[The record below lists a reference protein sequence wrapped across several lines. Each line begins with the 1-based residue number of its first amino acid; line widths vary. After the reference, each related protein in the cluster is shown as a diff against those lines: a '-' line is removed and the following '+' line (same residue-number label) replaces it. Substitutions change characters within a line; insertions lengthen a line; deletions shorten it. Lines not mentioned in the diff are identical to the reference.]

1 METLRKERLSYYMFA
16 FGQIIFYMIMT
27 SYLQIFMTDIA
38 IPATAVGVILLVAR
52 IWDAVNDPMFG
63 VIVNKSKLKGG
74 KYKPWLKISPIL
86 IFAFTV
92 LLFAVPSGISI
103 GIKTGIAAVF
113 YIGWGMSYTV
123 CDVPYFSVTTA
134 MSSQISERNHI
145 ISRAKLF
152 TMIGS
157 AITILLVPLA
167 YPAIGWPVSIAIFS
181 VAALLCMLPLGR
193 VAQERR
199 RGSDEAPT
207 LKAIISA
214 VAKNKFLLVFC
225 LAFIVGNITNTILIV
240 NGYFAIYCLG
250 GPHMIPVVTLVP
262 MVFAGIFIGFV
273 PLIIKKVDKFNIY
286 LIAMVIN
293 VIISIVMYFVGYS
306 SLLVYLV
313 LATIRSVAFS
323 FTSNFITLFIID
335 CAEYGLYK
343 TGEDITAVTISLQTF
358 TVKALSALA
367 GALTMF
373 ILGYVGFVDG
383 AGVVQPPVV
392 LDAIWVLNSIFPAIG
407 TVVAFFILLFG
418 YKLRDRDV
426 QIMAEVNSGK
436 LDREQAE
443 TMISGKLV

>member
-1 METLRKERLSYYMFA
+1 METTGKERISYYMFS

-27 SYLQIFMTDIA
+27 GYLQIFMTDIA
-38 IPATAVGVILLVAR
+38 IPAITVGVILLVAR

-63 VIVNKSKLKGG
+63 VIVSKSKLKGG

-86 IFAFTV
+86 IFTFTA
-92 LLFAVPSGISI
+92 LLFAVPSGIPT
-103 GIKTGIAAVF
+103 GVKTGVAAVL
-113 YIGWGMSYTV
+113 YICWGMSYTV
-123 CDVPYFSVTTA
+123 CDVPYFSITTA
-134 MSSQISERNHI
+134 MSSQISERNHV

-157 AITILLVPLA
+157 AVTVLLVPMV
-167 YPAIGWPVSIAIFS
+167 YPTIGWPVSIAVFS
-181 VAALLCMLPLGR
+181 VAALLCMLPFGR
-193 VAQERR
+193 IAKERHR
-199 RGSDEAPT
+199 NTGEAPT
-207 LKAIISA
+207 LKAIVSA

-262 MVFAGIFIGFV
+262 MIFAGIFIGFV
-273 PLIIKKVDKFNIY
+273 PAIIKRVDKFNIY
-286 LIAMVIN
+286 LIAIIIN
-293 VIISIVMYFVGYS
+293 IVMSVAMYFVGYS

-313 LATIRSVAFS
+313 LSTIRSIAFS
-323 FTSNFITLFIID
+323 YTSNFITLFIID

-367 GALTMF
+367 GALAMF

-383 AGVVQPPVV
+383 ANVVQPPVV
-392 LDAIWVLNSIFPAIG
+392 LDTIWILNSIFPAIG
-407 TVVAFFILLFG
+407 AAVSFFILLFG
-418 YKLRDRDV
+418 YKLRDKDV

-436 LDREQAE
+436 LDRKEAE
-443 TMISGKLV
+443 TMLSSKY